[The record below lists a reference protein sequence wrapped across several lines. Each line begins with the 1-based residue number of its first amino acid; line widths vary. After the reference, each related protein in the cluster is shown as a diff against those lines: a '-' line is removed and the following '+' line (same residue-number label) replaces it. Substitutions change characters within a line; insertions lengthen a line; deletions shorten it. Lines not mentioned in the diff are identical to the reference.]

1 MVDDQGDEAWA
12 RQSVIDTALE
22 LERTGLSPQQSGNVS
37 MRFGGDILITP
48 TGMNYHDLLPD
59 DIVLLSLGGHVLD
72 GERAPS
78 SEWHMHAAI
87 YEARPEAQA
96 IVHAHSDHAVSLAV
110 MRRRIPPFHYMVAL
124 LGGVDIRCADYATF
138 GTAELG
144 RHAVAALKDR
154 KACLLAH
161 HGQIAFGRDLA
172 EALKLAHEV
181 EVLAGQY
188 WRALQIGEPELLS
201 DAEMAINVAKFHA
214 YGQTRH

>member
-1 MVDDQGDEAWA
+1 MTDEAWA

-37 MRFGGDILITP
+37 LRFDGDMLITP

-59 DIVLLSLGGHVLD
+59 DIVRMAFD
-72 GERAPS
+72 GTVRAGQRAPS

-87 YEARPEAQA
+87 YTAREEAQA
-96 IVHAHSDHAVSLAV
+96 IVHAHSDYATTLAV
-110 MRRRIPPFHYMVAL
+110 MHRGIPPFHYMVAL
-124 LGGVDIRCADYATF
+124 LGGRDIRCAPYATF

-144 RHAVAALKDR
+144 PIAVAAIADR

-181 EVLAGQY
+181 EILSGQY
-188 WRALQIGEPELLS
+188 WRALQIGEPPLLP
-201 DAEMAINVAKFHA
+201 DDEIARVVEKFRD
-214 YGQTRH
+214 YGQTK